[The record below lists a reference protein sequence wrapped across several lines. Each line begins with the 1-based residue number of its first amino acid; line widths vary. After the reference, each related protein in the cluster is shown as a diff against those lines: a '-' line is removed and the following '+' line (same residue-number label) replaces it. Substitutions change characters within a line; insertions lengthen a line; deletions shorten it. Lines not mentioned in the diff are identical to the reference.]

1 MLHRTGLI
9 RSLMLVGLGLS
20 AVSVSAHDHHKFLPI
35 SLKPMRASAA
45 AYTQPAGG
53 SGVSGEGKMKFKLLY
68 TSQILPP
75 EAVKVLT
82 SAHGG
87 FAIDRRAGKGETYFA
102 LPGAGIIQISADL
115 KKTRMLETPEDVK
128 KTNLHNSLIWYATD
142 GTPYLT
148 FPANEAGQVFTTTLD
163 GKLVN
168 TLNTPT
174 SEDDFD
180 QPAVNIYFKGKGS
193 FIPTDVEQLDGLF
206 YITTGYSN
214 LDYVLTAR
222 ILSTNPFKIIW
233 NDLAFGG
240 KGTGVGQFGTAHGIT
255 IPPGT
260 KRLDIADR
268 PNSEIDRY
276 SRYGNY
282 QSTLDLPKGSLP
294 CDIAFLNG
302 YAVVGCLDGPDRKKG
317 APIYVL
323 ENDKLISTIMPK
335 EDLGLTNFQHVHNAV
350 LHKVG
355 SKYYIIA
362 QAWNPGDF
370 AILEQVTE

>member
-1 MLHRTGLI
+1 MI
-9 RSLMLVGLGLS
+9 VGLGLS
-20 AVSVSAHDHHKFLPI
+20 AVSVSAHDHHKFLPM
-35 SLKPMRASAA
+35 SLKPTRASAA
-45 AYTQPAGG
+45 APARPAAN
-53 SGVSGEGKMKFKLLY
+53 SGVSGEGKMKFKVLY
-68 TSQILPP
+68 TSQHLPP
-75 EAVKVLT
+75 EAVNVLKA
-82 SAHGG
+82 AHGG

-115 KKTRMLETPEDVK
+115 KKTRMLETAEDVK
-128 KTNLHNSLIWYATD
+128 KTNLHNALVWYASD

-148 FPANEAGQVFTTTLD
+148 FPANDANQVFTTTLD
-163 GKLVN
+163 GKLVH

-174 SEDDFD
+174 SKDDFD
-180 QPAVNIYFKGKGS
+180 QPAVNDYFTGRGS
-193 FIPTDVEQLDGLF
+193 FVPTDVEQVDGLL
-206 YITTGYSN
+206 YVATGYSN
-214 LDYVLTAR
+214 LDYILTAR
-222 ILSTNPFKIIW
+222 IVSTNPFKITW

-255 IPPGT
+255 VPPGT

-276 SRYGNY
+276 TRYGNY
-282 QSTLDLPKGSLP
+282 RSTLDLPRGSFP
-294 CDIAFLNG
+294 CDIAFLEK
-302 YAVVGCLDGPDRKKG
+302 YSVVGCLHGPDRRKG

-335 EDLGLTNFQHVHNAV
+335 EDLGLANFQHIHNAV
-350 LHKVG
+350 MHKVG
-355 SKYYIIA
+355 NKFYIIA